1 MLKQPYFMKKQ
12 TVFSCFL
19 LFLLITV
26 WLGCAQKQKS
36 TSNKEVSSSKQNTTT
51 NQQRPL
57 PPMRPTPPS
66 TGGQPPN
73 APPTIQPIPRD
84 PNQPPPPTTQPM
96 RPTPP
101 SIGGTPP
108 NAPPTI
114 MPPPTTPPKT
124 GKTDGCIDPSRKTP
138 DVMCAAVFQPVCGCD
153 KHTYSNECE
162 ARKNGVLKWT
172 RGECK

>member
-1 MLKQPYFMKKQ
+1 MLNQPYFMKKQ

-19 LFLLITV
+19 LCLLITV
-26 WLGCAQKQKS
+26 WFGCAQKQKS

-57 PPMRPTPPS
+57 PPVRQMPPS

-84 PNQPPPPTTQPM
+84 PNQPPPPNTQPI

-108 NAPPTI
+108 SAPPQYRTR
-114 MPPPTTPPKT
+114 
-124 GKTDGCIDPSRKTP
+124 CVYARL
-138 DVMCAAVFQPVCGCD
+138 CAAVFQPVCGCD